1 MYGQALTDLF
11 VGHASSNRPRVSE
24 QRTVEGTS
32 LPSAHPSLRKF
43 HAARQL
49 LGPSRASHR
58 RGRSCNSL
66 PPPPPDPTAPLTH
79 RCSICDWRL
88 DSHPSHPTDT
98 TTSRG
103 SERVALLGDGDHG
116 DREVATRCH
125 WAVAGLWATS
135 SMVPTARFR

>member
-49 LGPSRASHR
+49 LGPSRAFHR

-66 PPPPPDPTAPLTH
+66 PPPPPIPLRLSPTAALSATGDLTVIRATQRTRPL
-79 RCSICDWRL
+79 
-88 DSHPSHPTDT
+88 P
-98 TTSRG
+98 
-103 SERVALLGDGDHG
+103 A
-116 DREVATRCH
+116 
-125 WAVAGLWATS
+125 AVKESLY
-135 SMVPTARFR
+135 